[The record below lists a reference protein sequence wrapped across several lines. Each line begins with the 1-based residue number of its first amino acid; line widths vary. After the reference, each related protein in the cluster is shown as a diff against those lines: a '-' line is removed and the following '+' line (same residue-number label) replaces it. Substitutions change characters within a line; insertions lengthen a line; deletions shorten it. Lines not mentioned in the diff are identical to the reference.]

1 MRVYKVDPKYPD
13 EEVLRKVAEMVR
25 KGKVVAYPTDTVYG
39 LGTNALNERA
49 VKRIFEIKGREKK
62 PISIVVP
69 SLEKANEFGDI
80 NETALKLMKA
90 FFPGPIT
97 VVVKKKDV
105 LPSILTA
112 GSDKVGLRMPK
123 HAVPLKLAEFSGVPI
138 TSTSANVSGR
148 PSPTKA
154 EDVLRELG
162 DKIDV
167 LIDAG
172 ETPLKVESTV
182 VDTTTKPPKVLRL
195 GALPIERIREVVEVE
210 Q

>member
-1 MRVYKVDPKYPD
+1 MKVYRVDPNDP
-13 EEVLRKVAEMVR
+13 EEDVLRKVAEMIR

-49 VKRIFEIKGREKK
+49 VERIFKIKGRERK
-62 PISIVVP
+62 PISIVIS
-69 SLEKANEFGDI
+69 SLKMANEFGEI
-80 NETALKLMKA
+80 NEIALKLMKA

-97 VVVKKKDV
+97 IVVRKRDV

-123 HAVPLKLAEFSGVPI
+123 HVVPLKLAEFSGVPI

-148 PSPTKA
+148 PSPTRA
-154 EDVLRELG
+154 EDVLKELG
-162 DKIDV
+162 DRIDA

-182 VDTTTKPPKVLRL
+182 IDTTTKPPKVLRL